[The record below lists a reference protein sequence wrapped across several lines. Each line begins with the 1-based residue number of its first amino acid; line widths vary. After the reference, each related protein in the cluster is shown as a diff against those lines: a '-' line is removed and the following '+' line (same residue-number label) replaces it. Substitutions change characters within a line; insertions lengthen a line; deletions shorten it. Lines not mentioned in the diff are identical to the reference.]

1 VILGTAS
8 VIALGIAGEIAS
20 SALDYAAD
28 ANTATAANM
37 PAPAQNPNDAL
48 TADPL
53 RKDDIRRAQ
62 LELRNRGLYLG
73 SLDGILGPGTRR
85 AVSEF
90 QAINGL
96 GRTATLD
103 TRTWDALTAY
113 PAIGLGSGTPG
124 DARSSTTSDLSR

>member
-28 ANTATAANM
+28 TNTATAAIT
-37 PAPAQNPNDAL
+37 PAPARNPNDAFA
-48 TADPL
+48 ADPL
-53 RKDDIRRAQ
+53 RRDYIRWAQ
-62 LELRNRGLYLG
+62 LELRNRGLYRG

-85 AVSEF
+85 AVSQF

-103 TRTWDALTAY
+103 SQTWDALTAH
-113 PAIGLGSGTPG
+113 PAIGVGSGAPG
-124 DARSSTTSDLSR
+124 DTQSSTTSDPGR

>member
-1 VILGTAS
+1 MRTLIRKVILGRAS

-53 RKDDIRRAQ
+53 RKDDIRWAQ

-85 AVSEF
+85 AVS
-90 QAINGL
+90 
-96 GRTATLD
+96 
-103 TRTWDALTAY
+103 
-113 PAIGLGSGTPG
+113 
-124 DARSSTTSDLSR
+124 